1 MLLPAR
7 RGEVAAGAFPI
18 DKRGGVNTFRFRLA
32 TKFNFQLRSDDGRRP
47 FPRKLILAQGLN
59 ESVRH
64 VAFKLLA
71 YLLFYRERIQ
81 VETDVQNDNI
91 PFVPDLAVLAYDMR
105 PVLWI
110 ECGECSVS
118 KLHKLAVKCP
128 DAEIWIVKRGREDA
142 EHLLAAMEKEGLRR
156 GRYAVAVFEPEFFDE
171 VSGLLRERNEVSWYR
186 GGFDPA
192 EMKFELNGLWFETAF
207 EILRR

>member
-1 MLLPAR
+1 MA
-7 RGEVAAGAFPI
+7 
-18 DKRGGVNTFRFRLA
+18 N
-32 TKFNFQLRSDDGRRP
+32 KFTFQLHSEDRRRP
-47 FPRKLILAQGLN
+47 FPHKVIVGQGFN
-59 ESVRH
+59 ESIRH
-64 VAFKLLA
+64 VAFKFLA
-71 YLLFYRERIQ
+71 YLLFFRERIQ

-105 PVLWI
+105 PILWV

-128 DAEIWIVKRGREDA
+128 DAEIWVVKANREDA
-142 EHLLAAMEKEGLRR
+142 DHLLASMEKEELRR
-156 GRYAVAVFEPEFFDE
+156 ERYAVLALEPEFFDE
-171 VSGLLRERNEVSWYR
+171 VCGLVRERNEVTWFR

-192 EMKFELNGLWFETAF
+192 EMQFELNGLWFETTF